1 MNNKKFSN
9 WFSIVWQ
16 RTAQFFQIN
25 RRQWLIGLPIFSVV
39 ITLFS
44 LLFLPDIIPI
54 HYDSSWKIDRYGSK
68 FELLLIPGV
77 TILLSLFFGALWKNR
92 ENTYPA
98 DIKIALSLVILN
110 LVQFFILIL
119 AWHHSFV

>member
-1 MNNKKFSN
+1 MNNKKSSN
-9 WFSIVWQ
+9 WFSLVWQ
-16 RTAQFFQIN
+16 RTARFFQIN

-77 TILLSLFFGALWKNR
+77 TILLSLFFGTLWKNR
-92 ENTYPA
+92 ENTYSA

-119 AWHHSFV
+119 SWYHSFV